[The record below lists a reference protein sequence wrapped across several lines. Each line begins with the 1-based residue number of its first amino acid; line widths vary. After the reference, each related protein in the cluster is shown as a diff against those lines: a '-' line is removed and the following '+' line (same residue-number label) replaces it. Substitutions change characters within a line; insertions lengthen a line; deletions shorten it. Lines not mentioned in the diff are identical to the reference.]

1 MKALQKPEKLLE
13 KQQNQR
19 RCKMFNLFSLKGGLN
34 NVEGFFCDG
43 VNVGLKKSPNTNG
56 DVAFIRSDVPCDIA
70 ARFTSNKFQAAP
82 IKHYLKYGKDFQTN
96 FVLMNAKNA
105 NAMTGEKG
113 VEDIDAI
120 LRELQKY
127 HPVHNP
133 VMSSTGVIGYR
144 LNQEKITSAFSKFDY
159 NAKESDKTARSIM
172 TTDAFKKELAFKI
185 ELDDGSSFNLA
196 AICKGAGMINPAMAT
211 MLCFITTDADI
222 PKADMEELLTIA
234 TEGSFNR
241 ISVDGDTSTN
251 DTVMLLANKLS
262 NAYNKEAFK
271 EALNKITFEL
281 AMMILKDG
289 EGANKLVAFE
299 VKGATN
305 EEEAK
310 KASMALSNSLL
321 VKTALFGEDPNWGR
335 IASTIGASGIACDDT
350 TLTIH
355 YDNLL
360 IYSNEHRELD
370 KEREAEAYKIMKNSS
385 FRVTCDIGLGEGTYT
400 SYGCDLSYEYVKI
413 NAEYRT

>member
-1 MKALQKPEKLLE
+1 MFKLTPVENGLE
-13 KQQNQR
+13 
-19 RCKMFNLFSLKGGLN
+19 
-34 NVEGFFCDG
+34 NVQGFFCG
-43 VNVGLKKSPNTNG
+43 ATNVGMRKKPANSDTSDIDG
-56 DVAFIRSDVPCDIA
+56 DVAFIRSETPCDISA
-70 ARFTSNKFQAAP
+70 VFTNNTFQAAP
-82 IKHYLKYGKDFQTN
+82 IKHFQKYPKGFQTN
-96 FVLMNAKNA
+96 FVLINAKNA

-113 VEDIDAI
+113 IEDINTI
-120 LRELQKY
+120 MSTLSSKQEVL
-127 HPVHNP
+127 NP

-144 LNQEKITSAFSKFDY
+144 LPIDKITSAFDTLDF
-159 NAKESDKTARSIM
+159 NAANSHQTARAIM
-172 TTDAFKKELAFKI
+172 TTDAFKKELAYKV
-185 ELDDGSSFNLA
+185 ELEDGNSFHIA

-211 MLCFITTDADI
+211 MLCFIITDADI
-222 PKADMEELLTIA
+222 PKSDMDELLTVA

-251 DTVMLLANKLS
+251 DTVMLLSNKQS
-262 NAYNKEAFK
+262 GSYDKDAFSD
-271 EALNKITFEL
+271 ALNKIMFEL
-281 AMMILKDG
+281 AMLVLKDG

-299 VKGATN
+299 VHGARS

-335 IASTIGASGIACDDT
+335 IASTIGASGIECDDE

-355 YDNLL
+355 YDDLL
-360 IYSNEHRELD
+360 IYSSEFRELD
-370 KEREAEAYKIMKNSS
+370 KAREDKAYKIMKQDS
-385 FRVTCDIGLGEGTYT
+385 FKVTCDIGLGTGSYT